1 MAVLDDLDFKIL
13 NLVQHNNQL
22 TTEAIS
28 RRVGLS
34 PSAVQRRLKRL
45 RRNKTIEFDASAV
58 SPHAVGINFA
68 AVVGIKLDRESPQLY
83 KQFKEIVLAMP
94 EVMQCYYVTGN
105 KDLFLVVTSR
115 DLQEYNS
122 FLHRLAEQFPHIA
135 ALDTSVVLER
145 FKTGVSIP
153 LLHHTEAKPANGKRK
168 G

>member
-13 NLVQHNNQL
+13 DLVQHNNQL
-22 TTEAIS
+22 TAEAIS

-34 PSAVQRRLKRL
+34 SSAVQRRLKRL

-58 SPHAVGINFA
+58 SPHAVGVNFA
-68 AVVGIKLDRESPQLY
+68 AVVGIKLDRESPQLFR
-83 KQFKEIVLAMP
+83 QFKDLVLAMP

-105 KDLFLVVTSR
+105 KDLFLVVTAR

-153 LLHHTEAKPANGKRK
+153 LLNHTEPKPAKRK
-168 G
+168 RKS

>member
-13 NLVQHNNQL
+13 DLVQHNNQL
-22 TTEAIS
+22 TAEAIS

-34 PSAVQRRLKRL
+34 SSAVQRRLKRL

-58 SPHAVGINFA
+58 APHAVGVNFA
-68 AVVGIKLDRESPQLY
+68 AVIGIKLDRESPQLF
-83 KQFKEIVLAMP
+83 KQFKDLVLAMP

-105 KDLFLVVTSR
+105 KDLFLVVTAR
-115 DLQEYNS
+115 DLPEYNS

-153 LLHHTEAKPANGKRK
+153 LLNHTEPEPAKRK
-168 G
+168 KKS

>member
-22 TTEAIS
+22 TAEAIS

-34 PSAVQRRLKRL
+34 SSAVQRRLKRL

-58 SPHAVGINFA
+58 SPHAVGVNFA
-68 AVVGIKLDRESPQLY
+68 AVVGIKLDRESPQ
-83 KQFKEIVLAMP
+83 
-94 EVMQCYYVTGN
+94 CYYVTGN
-105 KDLFLVVTSR
+105 KDLFLVVTAR

-153 LLHHTEAKPANGKRK
+153 LLNHTEPKPAKRK
-168 G
+168 GKS

>member
-1 MAVLDDLDFKIL
+1 MAVLDDLDYKIL

-83 KQFKEIVLAMP
+83 KQFKEMVLAMP

-105 KDLFLVVTSR
+105 KDLFLVVNAR

-153 LLHHTEAKPANGKRK
+153 LLNHREAKPAKAKNKS
-168 G
+168 